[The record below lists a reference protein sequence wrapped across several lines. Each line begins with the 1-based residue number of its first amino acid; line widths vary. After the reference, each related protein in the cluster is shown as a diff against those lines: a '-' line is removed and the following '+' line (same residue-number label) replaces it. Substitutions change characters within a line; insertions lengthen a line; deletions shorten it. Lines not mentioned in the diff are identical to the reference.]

1 MKDGDLV
8 EFRARAKAS
17 IEYTVGGGERK
28 ELTIESDESLAEL
41 VRNVNENGDLGLRA
55 DILNDGSASNPYR
68 LLLTSLTE
76 GSAGEI
82 DILYNSSAIKLDG
95 VSAEA
100 PVAQSSTYTGE
111 VSVDG
116 TLSAGAGNNS
126 IIVEMMEDGGLG
138 SAKFKISADGGL
150 TFHDNNGAGFTLSG
164 PGGDGK
170 YSFDLDSATKDNG
183 DQLFASALNIDLK
196 LTNSGG
202 FSKGDRITVDLF
214 DAEIQSAQ
222 DALLNVDGITLVKSS
237 NTVDDVF
244 EGLTLNLKNADAGKT
259 VQVSVA
265 ENVGDV
271 ASVME
276 GFVESYNS
284 VMSLIHA
291 NSKYNPDEDSE
302 APLLMGDSTMR
313 QIQSSLQKMITGRLS
328 HLDSGLSSLADL
340 GISTDS
346 KTGQLNFDSSKLSK
360 ALTDDPNGVR
370 RLLSSFG
377 EDMNTNHANFVS
389 STSATS
395 AGVYSVKV
403 LQARTQANV
412 VGTNNAKAIST
423 AERLTIRV
431 NSDAQGTGSIRSMV
445 VDLGIGLT
453 VNQQVEA
460 IQDEFDSRDL
470 DIKASLE
477 DGKIVIRHNEY
488 GDDYKIEVTSDQAT
502 GDSGF
507 TSGTKSGVGTDLKG
521 TINGVLADVSGDA
534 LVGKKGYG
542 FEGLRVRIDND
553 FTGDA
558 GQISV
563 SEGLGSSFSK
573 LLDSFVGFDGLLS
586 NKIDSFDSTISRF
599 EEQMSRVTE
608 RATKLEDRL
617 RQQFVNLEVTLGL
630 LNSTGEYLMAQLQ
643 SLPALQI
650 NKR

>member
-1 MKDGDLV
+1 
-8 EFRARAKAS
+8 
-17 IEYTVGGGERK
+17 
-28 ELTIESDESLAEL
+28 
-41 VRNVNENGDLGLRA
+41 
-55 DILNDGSASNPYR
+55 
-68 LLLTSLTE
+68 
-76 GSAGEI
+76 
-82 DILYNSSAIKLDG
+82 
-95 VSAEA
+95 
-100 PVAQSSTYTGE
+100 
-111 VSVDG
+111 
-116 TLSAGAGNNS
+116 
-126 IIVEMMEDGGLG
+126 
-138 SAKFKISADGGL
+138 
-150 TFHDNNGAGFTLSG
+150 
-164 PGGDGK
+164 
-170 YSFDLDSATKDNG
+170 
-183 DQLFASALNIDLK
+183 
-196 LTNSGG
+196 
-202 FSKGDRITVDLF
+202 
-214 DAEIQSAQ
+214 
-222 DALLNVDGITLVKSS
+222 
-237 NTVDDVF
+237 
-244 EGLTLNLKNADAGKT
+244 
-259 VQVSVA
+259 
-265 ENVGDV
+265 
-271 ASVME
+271 
-276 GFVESYNS
+276 
-284 VMSLIHA
+284 
-291 NSKYNPDEDSE
+291 
-302 APLLMGDSTMR
+302 
-313 QIQSSLQKMITGRLS
+313 
-328 HLDSGLSSLADL
+328 
-340 GISTDS
+340 
-346 KTGQLNFDSSKLSK
+346 
-360 ALTDDPNGVR
+360 
-370 RLLSSFG
+370 
-377 EDMNTNHANFVS
+377 MNTNHANFVS

-412 VGTNNAKAIST
+412 AGTNNAKAIST
-423 AERLTIRV
+423 AESLTIRV

-470 DIKASLE
+470 DITASLE

-507 TSGTKSGVGTDLKG
+507 TSTTKSGVGTDLKG
-521 TINGVLADVSGDA
+521 TINGILADVSGDA

-563 SEGLGSSFSK
+563 SEGLGASFSK